1 MGDLLWLLLKS
12 HYGKRIME
20 NRQKQEIDVSSNRSS
35 AESPC
40 STPLIKLGISA
51 CLLGEEVRYDG
62 GHKRD
67 DFLIETLGPLI
78 ETLGPLV
85 EWVPVCPEVE
95 AGLGV
100 PREPMH
106 LMITAGAPPLTGTAE
121 SPRLVTA
128 NTGIDHTGRMLDW
141 IRRRLPELARENLR
155 GFIFKSRSPSCG
167 MQVEI
172 QSAQEAQDC
181 LGPGIWASAFMTANP
196 MLPVESEDRLRDPGI
211 REDFI
216 KRILALDQ

>member
-1 MGDLLWLLLKS
+1 MGNASWK
-12 HYGKRIME
+12 
-20 NRQKQEIDVSSNRSS
+20 
-35 AESPC
+35 
-40 STPLIKLGISA
+40 TIKLGISA

-67 DFLIETLGPLI
+67 DFLMETLGSQL
-78 ETLGPLV
+78 EKQGFLV

-100 PREPMH
+100 PREPMQ
-106 LMITAGAPPLTGTAE
+106 LMVAAEEPPLTGTPG

-128 NTGIDHTGRMLDW
+128 QTGIDHTGQMLDW

-167 MQVEI
+167 MQVGV
-172 QSAQEAQDC
+172 QSTQGAQDR
-181 LGPGIWASAFMTANP
+181 LGPGIWAGAFIAANP
-196 MLPVESEDRLRDPGI
+196 TLPAVSEDRLREPGI

-216 KRILALDQ
+216 ERILSPDR